1 MRKYIAEEKGQ
12 KRSCG
17 NALRKKVEKIKR
29 ENGYLI
35 HLVLLEIRIK
45 NIDLKALSCVFGIAV
60 EVAQL
65 RILVYSQIINAYM
78 K

>member
-17 NALRKKVEKIKR
+17 NALRKKMEKIEK

-35 HLVLLEIRIK
+35 Y
-45 NIDLKALSCVFGIAV
+45 
-60 EVAQL
+60 
-65 RILVYSQIINAYM
+65 LVYFID
-78 K
+78 

>member
-29 ENGYLI
+29 EWIFDLSGLFYRSEDCWKFGLKTLI
-35 HLVLLEIRIK
+35 
-45 NIDLKALSCVFGIAV
+45 
-60 EVAQL
+60 
-65 RILVYSQIINAYM
+65 
-78 K
+78 

>member
-35 HLVLLEIRIK
+35 Y
-45 NIDLKALSCVFGIAV
+45 
-60 EVAQL
+60 
-65 RILVYSQIINAYM
+65 LVYFID
-78 K
+78 